1 MKKRLKNIPKN
12 KFGAT
17 DAVSGLNGADS
28 IVQIGMQAAQNS
40 KENGV
45 TAANTIGSTLG
56 GMASGASTGMAI
68 GGPWG
73 AAIGAVVGGVSGL
86 VPSLMGRKGSVDPVT
101 GEVTEGSGIKGRRG
115 PSKNEL
121 YERSRDIR
129 ENNAYR
135 DYNTTSAYD
144 WYQENGANGYT
155 MAANGGV
162 IPNAL
167 AYVDD
172 GELLR
177 TPNGE
182 IINIPE
188 QGKPTD
194 SNLVSVPEGT
204 QVLSDTLKV
213 PGTKET
219 FAEVGRK
226 LMKKQKY
233 GNDVYAQN
241 SRMLNEMH
249 NQKAYDELLTIQED
263 MKKKKGIKKSIG
275 KYDTGT
281 PRIRNVQSTA
291 DYNTDIYGTD
301 PYWDAW
307 SGINAWDGVNL
318 SNYQKVN
325 NLQKRYYSLGL
336 HQPGE
341 TLQYSDDVKDYQTQ
355 FNQMFNP
362 INQQIGNL
370 RESGKIVG
378 RGGTQDI
385 PTTWTDGYAGS
396 QTALRTLGRNASANQ
411 LTNINARL
419 FARGL
424 EAYNDPETG
433 MVLVKPIDR
442 SDVSTRD
449 LAELSV
455 AEPKTKSLADLAK
468 IDNPPITE
476 TNPIP
481 KADTNPRRS
490 RSLNVSGAIGDLSS
504 LISGLSSF
512 IANNQN
518 ARDLN
523 PERVYPRYARA
534 YFSPVEYNIQP
545 QLDAIN
551 RTNAIARYNET
562 QLAPR
567 TGANLAFGIQSAV
580 ARNRA
585 INEAY
590 NNQRAINNQTRARN
604 AQVATAT
611 SQFNAQAQHTADV
624 EYAQNRAQARNLRRQ
639 YRSAN
644 AAIIPSM
651 LRDIRQNRRDQAL
664 LEYMRPF
671 LEYGSTSE
679 AFANLKR
686 GMK

>member
-1 MKKRLKNIPKN
+1 MKRRLKNIPKN

-17 DAVSGLNGADS
+17 DAVSGLNGAGS

-56 GMASGASTGMAI
+56 GMASGASAGMAI

-115 PSKNEL
+115 PSKAEL
-121 YERSRDIR
+121 YERSQNIR

-135 DYNTTSAYD
+135 DYNTTAAYD

-281 PRIRNVQSTA
+281 KNVRSADDLSWTRDIMPTDWYRSTLSMITPENIQ
-291 DYNTDIYGTD
+291 DY
-301 PYWDAW
+301 
-307 SGINAWDGVNL
+307 
-318 SNYQKVN
+318 N
-325 NLQKRYYSLGL
+325 NLQN
-336 HQPGE
+336 
-341 TLQYSDDVKDYQTQ
+341 T
-355 FNQMFNP
+355 
-362 INQQIGNL
+362 
-370 RESGKIVG
+370 
-378 RGGTQDI
+378 
-385 PTTWTDGYAGS
+385 YA
-396 QTALRTLGRNASANQ
+396 TLGFTNTKPGNIITPSEAVGKYQGAFDNLTDLNA
-411 LTNINARL
+411 
-419 FARGL
+419 
-424 EAYNDPETG
+424 
-433 MVLVKPIDR
+433 
-442 SDVSTRD
+442 
-449 LAELSV
+449 
-455 AEPKTKSLADLAK
+455 
-468 IDNPPITE
+468 
-476 TNPIP
+476 
-481 KADTNPRRS
+481 
-490 RSLNVSGAIGDLSS
+490 AIGDLYRNNRLTAVGSTGDSPETWRDNLPGTATWLRHLGRNVTPEQLSQIQSS
-504 LISGLSSF
+504 LHPYIEAFINPENGMVNFRRNTRTIAPVNSNEVPYLDLSDLADTTQARTIPRATRNITNSEGKAGNNSGSFNIGDLSPLISGLSSF
-512 IANNQN
+512 VANTQN
-518 ARDLN
+518 AKDLN
-523 PERVYPRYARA
+523 PEPVYPRYARA

-624 EYAQNRAQARNLRRQ
+624 ENAQNRAQARNLRRQ

-651 LRDIRQNRRDQAL
+651 LRDIRQNKRDQAL

>member
-1 MKKRLKNIPKN
+1 MKKCLNKIPKN

-17 DAVSGLNGADS
+17 DATNLAIAVG
-28 IVQIGMQAAQNS
+28 QQGMQTAQNFQDV
-40 KENGV
+40 KQNGS
-45 TAANTIGSTLG
+45 TAGSTVMQGLQGALSGANTGMMLG
-56 GMASGASTGMAI
+56 GPM
-68 GGPWG
+68 G
-73 AAIGAVVGGVSGL
+73 AAIGAGAGL
-86 VPSLMGRKGSVDPVT
+86 LTGIIPGIVGRKGSVDPVT

-115 PSKNEL
+115 PDKNEL
-121 YERSRDIR
+121 YARSREIR
-129 ENNAYR
+129 RNNALR
-135 DYNTTSAYD
+135 EYNTTAAYD
-144 WYQENGANGYT
+144 WYQENGANGYSL
-155 MAANGGV
+155 AANGGV

-177 TPNGE
+177 TPDGN

-204 QVLSDTLKV
+204 QVLSDKLKV

-219 FAEVGRK
+219 FAEAGRK

-281 PRIRNVQSTA
+281 KNVRSADDLSWTRDIMPSDWYRSTLSMITPENIQ
-291 DYNTDIYGTD
+291 DY
-301 PYWDAW
+301 
-307 SGINAWDGVNL
+307 
-318 SNYQKVN
+318 N
-325 NLQKRYYSLGL
+325 NLQN
-336 HQPGE
+336 
-341 TLQYSDDVKDYQTQ
+341 T
-355 FNQMFNP
+355 
-362 INQQIGNL
+362 
-370 RESGKIVG
+370 
-378 RGGTQDI
+378 
-385 PTTWTDGYAGS
+385 YA
-396 QTALRTLGRNASANQ
+396 TLGFTNTKPGNIITPSEAVGKYQGAFDNLTDLNA
-411 LTNINARL
+411 
-419 FARGL
+419 
-424 EAYNDPETG
+424 
-433 MVLVKPIDR
+433 
-442 SDVSTRD
+442 
-449 LAELSV
+449 
-455 AEPKTKSLADLAK
+455 
-468 IDNPPITE
+468 
-476 TNPIP
+476 
-481 KADTNPRRS
+481 
-490 RSLNVSGAIGDLSS
+490 AIGDLYRNNRLTAVGSTGDSPETWRDGLPGTATWLRHLGRNVTPEQLSQIQSS
-504 LISGLSSF
+504 LHPYIEAFINPENGMVNFRRNTRTIAPVNSNEVSYLDLSSLADTSQARTIPRATRNITNSKGNAGNNSRSFNIGDLNPLISSLSSF
-512 IANNQN
+512 IANYQN
-518 ARDLN
+518 AKDLE
-523 PERVYPRYARA
+523 PEPVYPRYTRA

-590 NNQRAINNQTRARN
+590 SNQRAINNQTRARN
-604 AQVATAT
+604 AQVASNT
-611 SQFNAQAQHTADV
+611 SQFNAQVQHTADV
-624 EYAQNRAQARNLRRQ
+624 ENAQNRAQARNLRRQ

-644 AAIIPSM
+644 AAIIPAM
-651 LRDIRQNRRDQAL
+651 LRDMRQNRRDQAL

-686 GMK
+686 GMR

>member
-17 DAVSGLNGADS
+17 DAVGGLNGAGS

-56 GMASGASTGMAI
+56 GMASGASAGMAI

-86 VPSLMGRKGSVDPVT
+86 VPSLMGRKGSVDPIT

-115 PSKNEL
+115 PSKAEL
-121 YERSRDIR
+121 YERSRNIR

-135 DYNTTSAYD
+135 DYNTTAAYD
-144 WYQENGANGYT
+144 WYQENGANDYT
-155 MAANGGV
+155 LAANGGV

-233 GNDVYAQN
+233 GNDIYAQN
-241 SRMLNEMH
+241 SKMLNDRH

-301 PYWDAW
+301 PYWTAW
-307 SGINAWDGVNL
+307 SGINL
-318 SNYQKVN
+318 QNYQQAN
-325 NLQKRYYSLGL
+325 DLQRRYHRLGL
-336 HQPGE
+336 YNPADMIPYNAEVQ
-341 TLQYSDDVKDYQTQ
+341 DYQNQ
-355 FNQMFNP
+355 FNNMFNS
-362 INQQIGNL
+362 INQQIGHL
-370 RESGKIVG
+370 RTSGRIIG
-378 RGGTQDI
+378 RGGTKDV

-396 QTALRTLGRNASANQ
+396 QTALRTLGRNANANQ

-449 LAELSV
+449 LAELSTT
-455 AEPKTKSLADLAK
+455 EPKTRSLADLA
-468 IDNPPITE
+468 NTNNQSITE
-476 TNPIP
+476 TSPIP
-481 KADTNPRRS
+481 TTDTNSSKS
-490 RSLNVSGAIGDLSS
+490 RSFNVSGAISDLSP

-512 IANNQN
+512 IANHQN
-518 ARDLN
+518 AKDLN
-523 PERVYPRYARA
+523 PEPVYPRYARA

-651 LRDIRQNRRDQAL
+651 LRDIRQNKRDQAL

>member
-1 MKKRLKNIPKN
+1 MKKIKNIPKC
-12 KFGAT
+12 KFGANDVNNLAT
-17 DAVSGLNGADS
+17 GASQLLS
-28 IVQIGMQAAQNS
+28 IGTQAAQNS
-40 KENGV
+40 QQNGV
-45 TAANTIGSTLG
+45 TTSNSVLSGLQGTL
-56 GMASGASTGMAI
+56 SGAATGFSV
-68 GGPWG
+68 GGPLG
-73 AAIGAVVGGVSGL
+73 AAIGGGVGL
-86 VPSLMGRKGSVDPVT
+86 LTSVIPSIIGRKGSVDPIT
-101 GEVTEGSGIKGRRG
+101 GEVTKGSGIRGRKG
-115 PSKNEL
+115 PSEEEL
-121 YERSRDIR
+121 LNRSRSIR
-129 ENNAYR
+129 ETNDYR
-135 DYNTTSAYD
+135 NYNTTAAYD
-144 WYQENGANGYT
+144 YYQENGYNGYT

-204 QVLSDTLKV
+204 QVLSDKLKV
-213 PGTKET
+213 PGTKKT
-219 FAEVGRK
+219 FAEAGRK

-233 GNDVYAQN
+233 GNDMYAQN
-241 SRMLNEMH
+241 SKMLNDRH

-281 PRIRNVQSTA
+281 PRIRDVQSTA

-301 PYWDAW
+301 PYWKAW
-307 SGINAWDGVNL
+307 SGINL
-318 SNYQKVN
+318 QNYQQAN
-325 NLQKRYYSLGL
+325 DLQRRYHRLGL
-336 HQPGE
+336 YNPADMIPYNAEVQ
-341 TLQYSDDVKDYQTQ
+341 DYQNQ
-355 FNQMFNP
+355 FNNMFNP

-370 RESGKIVG
+370 RTSGEIVG
-378 RGGTQDI
+378 RGGTQDV

-396 QTALRTLGRNASANQ
+396 QTALRTLGRNANAKQ

-433 MVLVKPIDR
+433 MVLTRPIAR
-442 SDVSTRD
+442 EDVSTRD

-455 AEPKTKSLADLAK
+455 AEPQTRSLTNLSNT
-468 IDNPPITE
+468 DNPPITE
-476 TNPIP
+476 TSPIP
-481 KADTNPRRS
+481 KADTNPGRPRS
-490 RSLNVSGAIGDLSS
+490 FNVSGAIGDLSP

-523 PERVYPRYARA
+523 PEPVYPRYARA

-604 AQVATAT
+604 AQVASNT

-624 EYAQNRAQARNLRRQ
+624 EYAQNRAQARNLRRK

-651 LRDIRQNRRDQAL
+651 LKDIRQNRRDQAL
-664 LEYMRPF
+664 LEFMRPF
-671 LEYGSTSE
+671 LEYGSTDE
-679 AFANLKR
+679 AITNLKR
-686 GMK
+686 GMR

>member
-17 DAVSGLNGADS
+17 DATNLAIAAGQQSMS
-28 IVQIGMQAAQNS
+28 MAQNFQDV
-40 KENGV
+40 KQN
-45 TAANTIGSTLG
+45 GSTAGSTVLQG
-56 GMASGASTGMAI
+56 FQGALSGASTGMML
-68 GGPWG
+68 GGPIG
-73 AAIGAVVGGVSGL
+73 AAIGAGAGLLTGVIPGII
-86 VPSLMGRKGSVDPVT
+86 GRKGSVDPVT

-115 PSKNEL
+115 PSKTEL
-121 YERSRDIR
+121 YARSRDIR

-135 DYNTTSAYD
+135 QFNTTAAHDY
-144 WYQENGANGYT
+144 YQDHGYNGFT
-155 MAANGGV
+155 MVANGGI

-172 GELLR
+172 GEMLR
-177 TPNGE
+177 TPDGE
-182 IINIPE
+182 IINVPE

-204 QVLSDTLKV
+204 QVLSDKLKV

-219 FAEVGRK
+219 FAEAGRK

-241 SRMLNEMH
+241 SKMLNDRH

-275 KYDTGT
+275 KYDKGTTG
-281 PRIRNVQSTA
+281 IRDVQSTA

-301 PYWDAW
+301 PYWNAW
-307 SGINAWDGVNL
+307 SGINVWDGVNL

-378 RGGTQDI
+378 RGGTQDV

-396 QTALRTLGRNASANQ
+396 QTALRTLGRNANANQ

-433 MVLVKPIDR
+433 MVLTRPIAIE
-442 SDVSTRD
+442 DVSTRD

-455 AEPKTKSLADLAK
+455 AEPQTRSLTDLANT
-468 IDNPPITE
+468 DNPPITE
-476 TNPIP
+476 TSPIP

-490 RSLNVSGAIGDLSS
+490 RNFNLNGTIGNISP

-512 IANNQN
+512 IANRQN
-518 ARDLN
+518 ARDLE
-523 PERVYPRYARA
+523 PEPVYPRYARA
-534 YFSPVEYNIQP
+534 YFSPIEYNVIP
-545 QLDAIN
+545 QLNEIN
-551 RTNAIARYNET
+551 RTNAILRYNQT

-567 TGANLAFGIQSAV
+567 TGANLAYGIQAAI
-580 ARNRA
+580 ARNAA

-590 NNQRAINNQTRARN
+590 NNQRVNNNITRARN
-604 AQVATAT
+604 AQVASNT

-651 LRDIRQNRRDQAL
+651 LKDIRQNRRDQAL

-686 GMK
+686 GMR

>member
-1 MKKRLKNIPKN
+1 MKKCLNKIPKN

-17 DAVSGLNGADS
+17 DATDMLTGIGQLGIN
-28 IVQIGMQAAQNS
+28 GMQAVVNS
-40 KENGV
+40 QQNGV
-45 TAANTIGSTLG
+45 TVSNSIGSTLNS
-56 GMASGASTGMAI
+56 AVTGAELGSMFGPIGTG
-68 GGPWG
+68 
-73 AAIGAVVGGVSGL
+73 IGAVAGGLTGL
-86 VPSLMGRKGSVDPVT
+86 ASSLVGRKGSVDPVT

-115 PSKNEL
+115 PDKNEL
-121 YERSRDIR
+121 YARSREIR
-129 ENNAYR
+129 RNNALR
-135 DYNTTSAYD
+135 EYNTTAAYD

-155 MAANGGV
+155 LAANGGV

-177 TPNGE
+177 TPDGN

-204 QVLSDTLKV
+204 QVLSDKLKV

-219 FAEVGRK
+219 FAEAGRK

-241 SRMLNEMH
+241 SRILNDRH

-281 PRIRNVQSTA
+281 KNVRSADDLSWIRDIMPTDWYRSTLSMITPENIQ
-291 DYNTDIYGTD
+291 DY
-301 PYWDAW
+301 
-307 SGINAWDGVNL
+307 
-318 SNYQKVN
+318 N
-325 NLQKRYYSLGL
+325 NLQN
-336 HQPGE
+336 
-341 TLQYSDDVKDYQTQ
+341 T
-355 FNQMFNP
+355 
-362 INQQIGNL
+362 
-370 RESGKIVG
+370 
-378 RGGTQDI
+378 
-385 PTTWTDGYAGS
+385 YA
-396 QTALRTLGRNASANQ
+396 TLGFTNTKPGNIITPSEAVGKYQGAFDNLTDLNA
-411 LTNINARL
+411 
-419 FARGL
+419 
-424 EAYNDPETG
+424 
-433 MVLVKPIDR
+433 
-442 SDVSTRD
+442 
-449 LAELSV
+449 
-455 AEPKTKSLADLAK
+455 
-468 IDNPPITE
+468 
-476 TNPIP
+476 
-481 KADTNPRRS
+481 
-490 RSLNVSGAIGDLSS
+490 AIGDLYRNNRLTAVGSTGDSPETWRDGLPGTATWLRHLGRNVTPEQLSQIQSS
-504 LISGLSSF
+504 LHPYIEAFINPENGMVNFRRNTRTIAPVNANEVPYLDLSNLADTTQARTIPRATRNITNSEGKAGNNSGSFNISDLSPLISGLSSF
-512 IANNQN
+512 VANNQN
-518 ARDLN
+518 ARDLE
-523 PERVYPRYARA
+523 PEPVYPRYARA

-651 LRDIRQNRRDQAL
+651 LRDIRQNKRDQAL

>member
-1 MKKRLKNIPKN
+1 MKKCLNKIPKN

-17 DAVSGLNGADS
+17 DATDMLTGIGQLGIN
-28 IVQIGMQAAQNS
+28 GMQAVVNS
-40 KENGV
+40 QQNGV
-45 TAANTIGSTLG
+45 TVSNSIGSTLNS
-56 GMASGASTGMAI
+56 AVTGAELGSMFGPIGTG
-68 GGPWG
+68 
-73 AAIGAVVGGVSGL
+73 IGAVAGGLTGL
-86 VPSLMGRKGSVDPVT
+86 ASSLVGRKGSVDPVT

-115 PSKNEL
+115 PDKNEL
-121 YERSRDIR
+121 YARSREIR
-129 ENNAYR
+129 RNNALR
-135 DYNTTSAYD
+135 EYNTTAAYD

-155 MAANGGV
+155 LAANGGV

-177 TPNGE
+177 TPDGN

-204 QVLSDTLKV
+204 QVLSDKLKV

-219 FAEVGRK
+219 FAEVGK
-226 LMKKQKY
+226 KIMKKQKY
-233 GNDVYAQN
+233 GNDIYAQN
-241 SRMLNEMH
+241 SKILNDRH

-281 PRIRNVQSTA
+281 KNVRSADDLSWTRDIMPTDWYRSTLSMITPENIQ
-291 DYNTDIYGTD
+291 DY
-301 PYWDAW
+301 
-307 SGINAWDGVNL
+307 
-318 SNYQKVN
+318 N
-325 NLQKRYYSLGL
+325 NLQN
-336 HQPGE
+336 
-341 TLQYSDDVKDYQTQ
+341 T
-355 FNQMFNP
+355 
-362 INQQIGNL
+362 
-370 RESGKIVG
+370 
-378 RGGTQDI
+378 
-385 PTTWTDGYAGS
+385 YA
-396 QTALRTLGRNASANQ
+396 TLGFTNTKPGNIITPNEAVGKYQGAFDNLTDLNA
-411 LTNINARL
+411 
-419 FARGL
+419 
-424 EAYNDPETG
+424 
-433 MVLVKPIDR
+433 
-442 SDVSTRD
+442 
-449 LAELSV
+449 
-455 AEPKTKSLADLAK
+455 
-468 IDNPPITE
+468 
-476 TNPIP
+476 
-481 KADTNPRRS
+481 
-490 RSLNVSGAIGDLSS
+490 AIGDLYRNNRLTAVGSTGDSPETWRDGLPGTATWLRHLGRNVTPEQLSQIQSS
-504 LISGLSSF
+504 LHPYIEAFINPENGMVNFRRNTRTIAPVNANEVPYLDLSDLADTTQAKTIPRATRNITNSKGKAGNNSRGFNLRSTIGDLSPLISGLSSF

-518 ARDLN
+518 AKNLN
-523 PERVYPRYARA
+523 PEPVYPRYARA

-651 LRDIRQNRRDQAL
+651 LRDIRQNKRDQAL

>member
-17 DAVSGLNGADS
+17 DAVGGLNGAGS

-56 GMASGASTGMAI
+56 GMASGASAGMAI

-86 VPSLMGRKGSVDPVT
+86 VPSLMGRKGSVDPIT

-115 PSKNEL
+115 PSKDEL
-121 YERSRDIR
+121 YERSQNIR

-135 DYNTTSAYD
+135 DYNTTAAYD
-144 WYQENGANGYT
+144 WYQENGANDYT
-155 MAANGGV
+155 LAANGGV

-301 PYWDAW
+301 PYWTAW
-307 SGINAWDGVNL
+307 SGINL
-318 SNYQKVN
+318 QNYQQVN
-325 NLQKRYYSLGL
+325 DLQRRYHRLGL
-336 HQPGE
+336 YNPADMIPYNAEVQ
-341 TLQYSDDVKDYQTQ
+341 DYQNQ
-355 FNQMFNP
+355 FNNMFNS
-362 INQQIGNL
+362 INQQIGHL
-370 RESGKIVG
+370 RTLGRIIG

-396 QTALRTLGRNASANQ
+396 QTALRTLGRNANANQ

-449 LAELSV
+449 LAELSTT
-455 AEPKTKSLADLAK
+455 EPKTTNLADLAST
-468 IDNPPITE
+468 NNQSITE
-476 TNPIP
+476 TSPIP
-481 KADTNPRRS
+481 TTDTNSSKS
-490 RSLNVSGAIGDLSS
+490 RSFNVSGAISDLSP

-512 IANNQN
+512 IANHQN
-518 ARDLN
+518 AKDLN
-523 PERVYPRYARA
+523 PESVYPRYARA

-624 EYAQNRAQARNLRRQ
+624 ENAQNRAQARNLRRQ

-651 LRDIRQNRRDQAL
+651 LRDIRQNKRDQAL

>member
-17 DAVSGLNGADS
+17 DAVGGLNGAGS

-56 GMASGASTGMAI
+56 GMASGASAGMAI

-115 PSKNEL
+115 PSKAEL
-121 YERSRDIR
+121 YERSQNIR

-135 DYNTTSAYD
+135 DYNTTAAYD
-144 WYQENGANGYT
+144 WYQENGANDYT

-241 SRMLNEMH
+241 SRMLNEVH

-301 PYWDAW
+301 PYWTAW
-307 SGINAWDGVNL
+307 SGINL
-318 SNYQKVN
+318 QNYQQAN
-325 NLQKRYYSLGL
+325 DLQRRYHRLGL
-336 HQPGE
+336 YNPADMIPYNAEVQ
-341 TLQYSDDVKDYQTQ
+341 DYQNQ
-355 FNQMFNP
+355 FNNMFNS
-362 INQQIGNL
+362 INQQIGHL
-370 RESGKIVG
+370 RTLGRIIG
-378 RGGTQDI
+378 RGGTQDT

-449 LAELSV
+449 LAELSTT
-455 AEPKTKSLADLAK
+455 EPKTRSLADLAST
-468 IDNPPITE
+468 NNQSITE
-476 TNPIP
+476 TSPIP
-481 KADTNPRRS
+481 TTDTNSSKS
-490 RSLNVSGAIGDLSS
+490 RSFNVSGAISDLSP

-512 IANNQN
+512 IANHQN
-518 ARDLN
+518 AKDLN
-523 PERVYPRYARA
+523 PEPVYPRYARA

-651 LRDIRQNRRDQAL
+651 LRDIRQNKRDQAL

-671 LEYGSTSE
+671 LEYGQSDE
-679 AFANLKR
+679 AIANLFK

>member
-17 DAVSGLNGADS
+17 DAVSGLNGAGS

-45 TAANTIGSTLG
+45 TATNTIGSTLG

-86 VPSLMGRKGSVDPVT
+86 VPSLMGRKGSVDPIT

-115 PSKNEL
+115 PSKEEL
-121 YERSRDIR
+121 YERSRNIR

-135 DYNTTSAYD
+135 DYNTTAAYD
-144 WYQENGANGYT
+144 WYQNNGANGYT

-219 FAEVGRK
+219 FAEAGRK

-241 SRMLNEMH
+241 SKMLNERH

-281 PRIRNVQSTA
+281 SRIRNVQSTA

-301 PYWDAW
+301 PYWAAW
-307 SGINAWDGVNL
+307 SGINL
-318 SNYQKVN
+318 QNYQQAN
-325 NLQKRYYSLGL
+325 DLQRRYHRLGL
-336 HQPGE
+336 YNPADMIPYNAEVQ
-341 TLQYSDDVKDYQTQ
+341 DYQNQ
-355 FNQMFNP
+355 FNNMFNS

-370 RESGKIVG
+370 RTSGRIIG

-433 MVLVKPIDR
+433 MVLVKPINR

-449 LAELSV
+449 LAELS
-455 AEPKTKSLADLAK
+455 ATEPKTRSLADLASTN
-468 IDNPPITE
+468 NPSITE
-476 TNPIP
+476 TSPIP
-481 KADTNPRRS
+481 TTDTNSSRS
-490 RSLNVSGAIGDLSS
+490 RSFNVSGAIGDLSP

-512 IANNQN
+512 IANHQN
-518 ARDLN
+518 SRNLN
-523 PERVYPRYARA
+523 PEPVYPRYARA

-604 AQVATAT
+604 AQVATST

-644 AAIIPSM
+644 AAIIPQM

-686 GMK
+686 GMR

>member
-17 DAVSGLNGADS
+17 DAVGGLNGAGS

-56 GMASGASTGMAI
+56 GMASGASAGMAI

-86 VPSLMGRKGSVDPVT
+86 VPSLMGRKGSVDPIT

-115 PSKNEL
+115 PSKAEL
-121 YERSRDIR
+121 YERSQNIR

-135 DYNTTSAYD
+135 DYNTTAAYD
-144 WYQENGANGYT
+144 WYQENGANDYT
-155 MAANGGV
+155 LAANGGV

-301 PYWDAW
+301 PYWTAW
-307 SGINAWDGVNL
+307 SGINL
-318 SNYQKVN
+318 QNYQQAN
-325 NLQKRYYSLGL
+325 DLQRRYHRLGL
-336 HQPGE
+336 YNPADMIPYNAEVQ
-341 TLQYSDDVKDYQTQ
+341 DYQNQ
-355 FNQMFNP
+355 FNNMFNS
-362 INQQIGNL
+362 INQQIGHL
-370 RESGKIVG
+370 RTLGRIIG
-378 RGGTQDI
+378 RGGTQDT

-396 QTALRTLGRNASANQ
+396 QTALRTLGRNVNANQ

-449 LAELSV
+449 LAELSTT
-455 AEPKTKSLADLAK
+455 EPKTRSLADLAST
-468 IDNPPITE
+468 NNQSITE
-476 TNPIP
+476 TSPIP
-481 KADTNPRRS
+481 TTDTNSSKS
-490 RSLNVSGAIGDLSS
+490 RSFNVSGAISDLSP

-512 IANNQN
+512 IANHQN
-518 ARDLN
+518 AKDLN
-523 PERVYPRYARA
+523 PEPVYPRYARA

-686 GMK
+686 GMR

>member
-17 DAVSGLNGADS
+17 DAVGGLNGASS

-45 TAANTIGSTLG
+45 TAANTVGSTLG

-86 VPSLMGRKGSVDPVT
+86 VPSLIGRKGSVDPIT
-101 GEVTEGSGIKGRRG
+101 GEVTKGSGIRGRRG
-115 PSKNEL
+115 PSEEEL
-121 YERSRDIR
+121 LNRSRSIR
-129 ENNAYR
+129 ETNDYR
-135 DYNTTSAYD
+135 NYNTTAAYD
-144 WYQENGANGYT
+144 YYQDNGYNGYT
-155 MAANGGV
+155 MVANGGV

-204 QVLSDTLKV
+204 QVLSDKLKV

-219 FAEVGRK
+219 FAEVGK
-226 LMKKQKY
+226 KIMKKQKY
-233 GNDVYAQN
+233 GNDIYAQN
-241 SRMLNEMH
+241 SKMLNERN

-281 PRIRNVQSTA
+281 TNVKSANDLSWDKDILPSQWYSST
-291 DYNTDIYGTD
+291 
-301 PYWDAW
+301 
-307 SGINAWDGVNL
+307 L
-318 SNYQKVN
+318 SIITPQNMEEYN
-325 NLQKRYYSLGL
+325 NLQNTY
-336 HQPGE
+336 P
-341 TLQYSDDVKDYQTQ
+341 
-355 FNQMFNP
+355 
-362 INQQIGNL
+362 
-370 RESGKIVG
+370 
-378 RGGTQDI
+378 
-385 PTTWTDGYAGS
+385 
-396 QTALRTLGRNASANQ
+396 TLGFEDTKPGNTIVPNENVGIYQGRFDN
-411 LTNINARL
+411 LTDINA
-419 FARGL
+419 
-424 EAYNDPETG
+424 
-433 MVLVKPIDR
+433 
-442 SDVSTRD
+442 
-449 LAELSV
+449 
-455 AEPKTKSLADLAK
+455 
-468 IDNPPITE
+468 
-476 TNPIP
+476 
-481 KADTNPRRS
+481 
-490 RSLNVSGAIGDLSS
+490 AIGDLYQSGRLTAVGRTGDS
-504 LISGLSSF
+504 PETWRDNLPGTATWLRHLGRKVTPEQLQQIQSGLHPYVEAYINPENGMVNFRRNRRTIAPTENNIDLSDLADTGNITKIPTRTRTIPTKNNNNSNNTNTNLSVALGNIDPIISGLSSLW
-512 IANNQN
+512 ANTQN
-518 ARDLN
+518 ARDLE
-523 PERVYPRYARA
+523 PEQVPPRYTRA
-534 YFSPVEYNIQP
+534 YFSPVEYNINP
-545 QLDAIN
+545 LLEEIN
-551 RTNAIARYNET
+551 RTNAITRYNQT

-567 TGANLAFGIQSAV
+567 TGANLAYGIQSAV
-580 ARNRA
+580 ARNKA

-604 AQVATAT
+604 AQMAAGV
-611 SQFNAQAQHTADV
+611 SQYNAQAQHTADV
-624 EYAQNRAQARNLRRQ
+624 ENAQNRAQARNLRRQ

-651 LRDIRQNRRDQAL
+651 LKDIRQSRRDQAL

-671 LEYGSTSE
+671 LEYGSTSS
-679 AFANLKR
+679 AVNRLY
-686 GMK
+686 GGL

>member
-17 DAVSGLNGADS
+17 DAVGGLNGAGS

-56 GMASGASTGMAI
+56 GMASGASAGMAI

-86 VPSLMGRKGSVDPVT
+86 VPSLMGRKGSVDPIT

-115 PSKNEL
+115 PSKDEL
-121 YERSRDIR
+121 YERSQNIR

-135 DYNTTSAYD
+135 DYNTTAAYD

-155 MAANGGV
+155 KAANGGV

-188 QGKPTD
+188 QDKPTD

-301 PYWDAW
+301 PYWTAW
-307 SGINAWDGVNL
+307 SGINL
-318 SNYQKVN
+318 QNYQQAN
-325 NLQKRYYSLGL
+325 DLQRRYHRLGL
-336 HQPGE
+336 YNPADMIPYNAEVQ
-341 TLQYSDDVKDYQTQ
+341 DYQNQ
-355 FNQMFNP
+355 FNNMFNS
-362 INQQIGNL
+362 INQQIGHL
-370 RESGKIVG
+370 RTLGRIIG

-449 LAELSV
+449 LAELSTT
-455 AEPKTKSLADLAK
+455 EPKTRSLADLAST
-468 IDNPPITE
+468 NNQSITE
-476 TNPIP
+476 TSPIP
-481 KADTNPRRS
+481 TTDTNSSKS
-490 RSLNVSGAIGDLSS
+490 RSFNVSGAISDLSP

-512 IANNQN
+512 IANHQN
-518 ARDLN
+518 AKDLN
-523 PERVYPRYARA
+523 PEPVYPRYARA

-651 LRDIRQNRRDQAL
+651 LRDIRQNKRDQAL

>member
-17 DAVSGLNGADS
+17 DAVGGLNGAGS
-28 IVQIGMQAAQNS
+28 IIQIGMQAAQNS

-56 GMASGASTGMAI
+56 GMASGASAGMAI

-115 PSKNEL
+115 PSKDEL

-135 DYNTTSAYD
+135 DYNTTAAYD

-155 MAANGGV
+155 LAANGGV

-275 KYDTGT
+275 KYDNGT

-301 PYWDAW
+301 PYWTAW
-307 SGINAWDGVNL
+307 SGINL
-318 SNYQKVN
+318 QNYQQAN
-325 NLQKRYYSLGL
+325 DLQRRYHRLGL
-336 HQPGE
+336 YNPADMIPYNAEVQ
-341 TLQYSDDVKDYQTQ
+341 DYQNQ
-355 FNQMFNP
+355 FNNMFNS
-362 INQQIGNL
+362 INQQIGHL
-370 RESGKIVG
+370 RTLGRIIG
-378 RGGTQDI
+378 RGGTQDT

-449 LAELSV
+449 LAELST
-455 AEPKTKSLADLAK
+455 AEPKTRSLADLAST
-468 IDNPPITE
+468 NNQSITE
-476 TNPIP
+476 TSPIP
-481 KADTNPRRS
+481 TTDTNSSKS
-490 RSLNVSGAIGDLSS
+490 RSFNVSGAISDLSP

-512 IANNQN
+512 IANHQN
-518 ARDLN
+518 AKDLN
-523 PERVYPRYARA
+523 PEPVYPRYARA

-651 LRDIRQNRRDQAL
+651 LRDIRQNKRDQAL

-671 LEYGSTSE
+671 LEYGQSDE
-679 AFANLKR
+679 AIANLFK

>member
-1 MKKRLKNIPKN
+1 
-12 KFGAT
+12 
-17 DAVSGLNGADS
+17 
-28 IVQIGMQAAQNS
+28 
-40 KENGV
+40 
-45 TAANTIGSTLG
+45 
-56 GMASGASTGMAI
+56 
-68 GGPWG
+68 
-73 AAIGAVVGGVSGL
+73 
-86 VPSLMGRKGSVDPVT
+86 
-101 GEVTEGSGIKGRRG
+101 
-115 PSKNEL
+115 
-121 YERSRDIR
+121 
-129 ENNAYR
+129 
-135 DYNTTSAYD
+135 
-144 WYQENGANGYT
+144 
-155 MAANGGV
+155 
-162 IPNAL
+162 
-167 AYVDD
+167 
-172 GELLR
+172 
-177 TPNGE
+177 
-182 IINIPE
+182 
-188 QGKPTD
+188 
-194 SNLVSVPEGT
+194 
-204 QVLSDTLKV
+204 
-213 PGTKET
+213 
-219 FAEVGRK
+219 
-226 LMKKQKY
+226 MKKQKY

-301 PYWDAW
+301 PYWTAW
-307 SGINAWDGVNL
+307 SGINL
-318 SNYQKVN
+318 QNYQQAN
-325 NLQKRYYSLGL
+325 DLQRRYHRLGL
-336 HQPGE
+336 YNPADMIPYNAEVQ
-341 TLQYSDDVKDYQTQ
+341 DYQNQ
-355 FNQMFNP
+355 FNNMFNS
-362 INQQIGNL
+362 INQQIGHL
-370 RESGKIVG
+370 RTLGRIVG
-378 RGGTQDI
+378 RGGTKDVPI
-385 PTTWTDGYAGS
+385 TWTDGYAGS
-396 QTALRTLGRNASANQ
+396 QTALRTLGRNANANQ

-455 AEPKTKSLADLAK
+455 AEPKTKSLADLAST
-468 IDNPPITE
+468 NNQSITE
-476 TNPIP
+476 TSPIP
-481 KADTNPRRS
+481 TTDTNSSKS
-490 RSLNVSGAIGDLSS
+490 RSLNVSGAIGDLSP

-523 PERVYPRYARA
+523 PEPVYPRYARA

-562 QLAPR
+562 QLSPR

-590 NNQRAINNQTRARN
+590 NNQRSINNQTRARN

-624 EYAQNRAQARNLRRQ
+624 EYTQNRAQARNLRRQ

-651 LRDIRQNRRDQAL
+651 LRDIRQNKRDQAL

-679 AFANLKR
+679 AINRLY
-686 GMK
+686 GGL

>member
-17 DAVSGLNGADS
+17 DAVGGLNGAGS

-56 GMASGASTGMAI
+56 GMASGASAGMAI

-121 YERSRDIR
+121 YERSQNIR

-135 DYNTTSAYD
+135 DYNTTAAYD

-281 PRIRNVQSTA
+281 KNVKSADDLSWTRDIMPTDWYRSTLSMITPENMQ
-291 DYNTDIYGTD
+291 DY
-301 PYWDAW
+301 
-307 SGINAWDGVNL
+307 
-318 SNYQKVN
+318 N
-325 NLQKRYYSLGL
+325 NLQN
-336 HQPGE
+336 
-341 TLQYSDDVKDYQTQ
+341 T
-355 FNQMFNP
+355 
-362 INQQIGNL
+362 
-370 RESGKIVG
+370 
-378 RGGTQDI
+378 
-385 PTTWTDGYAGS
+385 YA
-396 QTALRTLGRNASANQ
+396 TLGFTNTKPGDVITPSEAVGNYQGAFDNLTDLNA
-411 LTNINARL
+411 
-419 FARGL
+419 
-424 EAYNDPETG
+424 
-433 MVLVKPIDR
+433 
-442 SDVSTRD
+442 
-449 LAELSV
+449 
-455 AEPKTKSLADLAK
+455 
-468 IDNPPITE
+468 
-476 TNPIP
+476 
-481 KADTNPRRS
+481 
-490 RSLNVSGAIGDLSS
+490 AIGDLYKNKRLTAIGNTGDSPEVWRDNLPGTATWLRHLGRNVTPEQLAQIQS
-504 LISGLSSF
+504 GLNPYVEAFINPENGMVNFRRNTRTIAPVNSNEVPYLDLSNLADTTQARTIPRATRNITNSKGNAGNNSRSFNIGDLSPLISGLSSF
-512 IANNQN
+512 IANHQN
-518 ARDLN
+518 AKDLN
-523 PERVYPRYARA
+523 PEPVYPRYARA

-644 AAIIPSM
+644 AAIIPAM
-651 LRDIRQNRRDQAL
+651 LRDMRQNRRDQAL

-686 GMK
+686 GMR

>member
-1 MKKRLKNIPKN
+1 MKKCLNKIPKN

-17 DAVSGLNGADS
+17 DATNLAIAVG
-28 IVQIGMQAAQNS
+28 QQGMQTAQNFQDV
-40 KENGV
+40 KQN
-45 TAANTIGSTLG
+45 GSTAGSTVMQGLQG
-56 GMASGASTGMAI
+56 ALSGASTGMMV
-68 GGPWG
+68 GGPMG
-73 AAIGAVVGGVSGL
+73 AAIGAGAGL
-86 VPSLMGRKGSVDPVT
+86 LTGIIPGIVGRKGSVDPVT

-115 PSKNEL
+115 PDKNEL
-121 YERSRDIR
+121 YARSREIR
-129 ENNAYR
+129 RNNALR
-135 DYNTTSAYD
+135 EYNTTAAYD
-144 WYQENGANGYT
+144 WYQKNGANGYT
-155 MAANGGV
+155 LAANGGV

-177 TPNGE
+177 TPDGN

-204 QVLSDTLKV
+204 QVLSDKLKV

-219 FAEVGRK
+219 FAEAGRK

-263 MKKKKGIKKSIG
+263 MKKQKGIKKSIG

-281 PRIRNVQSTA
+281 KNVRSADDLSWTRDIMPSDWYRSTLSMITPENIQ
-291 DYNTDIYGTD
+291 DY
-301 PYWDAW
+301 
-307 SGINAWDGVNL
+307 
-318 SNYQKVN
+318 N
-325 NLQKRYYSLGL
+325 NLQN
-336 HQPGE
+336 
-341 TLQYSDDVKDYQTQ
+341 T
-355 FNQMFNP
+355 
-362 INQQIGNL
+362 
-370 RESGKIVG
+370 
-378 RGGTQDI
+378 
-385 PTTWTDGYAGS
+385 YA
-396 QTALRTLGRNASANQ
+396 TLGFTNTKPGNIITPSEAVGKYQGAFDNLTDLNA
-411 LTNINARL
+411 
-419 FARGL
+419 
-424 EAYNDPETG
+424 
-433 MVLVKPIDR
+433 
-442 SDVSTRD
+442 
-449 LAELSV
+449 
-455 AEPKTKSLADLAK
+455 
-468 IDNPPITE
+468 
-476 TNPIP
+476 
-481 KADTNPRRS
+481 
-490 RSLNVSGAIGDLSS
+490 AIGDLYRNNRLTAVGSTGDSPETWRDGLPGTATWLRHLGRNVTPEQLSQIQSS
-504 LISGLSSF
+504 LHPYIEAFINPENGMVNFRRNTRTIAPVNSNEVSYLDLSSLADTSQARTIPRATRNITNSKGNAGNNSRSFNIGDLNPLISSLSSF
-512 IANNQN
+512 IANYQN
-518 ARDLN
+518 AKDLE
-523 PERVYPRYARA
+523 PEPVYPRYTRA

-590 NNQRAINNQTRARN
+590 SNQRAINNQTRARN
-604 AQVATAT
+604 AQVASNT
-611 SQFNAQAQHTADV
+611 SQFNAQVQHTADV
-624 EYAQNRAQARNLRRQ
+624 ENAQNRAQARNLRRQ

-644 AAIIPSM
+644 AAIIPAM
-651 LRDIRQNRRDQAL
+651 LRDMRQNRRDQAL

-671 LEYGSTSE
+671 LEYGSTSK

-686 GMK
+686 GMR

>member
-1 MKKRLKNIPKN
+1 MKKCLNKIPKN

-17 DAVSGLNGADS
+17 DATDMLTGIGQLGIN
-28 IVQIGMQAAQNS
+28 GMQAVVNS
-40 KENGV
+40 QQNGV
-45 TAANTIGSTLG
+45 TVSNSIGSTLNS
-56 GMASGASTGMAI
+56 AVTGAELGSMFGPIGTG
-68 GGPWG
+68 
-73 AAIGAVVGGVSGL
+73 IGAVAGGLTGL
-86 VPSLMGRKGSVDPVT
+86 ASSLVGRKGSVDPVT

-115 PSKNEL
+115 PDKNEL
-121 YERSRDIR
+121 YARSREIR
-129 ENNAYR
+129 RNNALR
-135 DYNTTSAYD
+135 EYNTTAAYD

-155 MAANGGV
+155 LAANGGV

-177 TPNGE
+177 TPDGN

-204 QVLSDTLKV
+204 QVLSDKLKV

-219 FAEVGRK
+219 FAEAGRK

-241 SRMLNEMH
+241 SRILNDRH

-281 PRIRNVQSTA
+281 KNVRSA
-291 DYNTDIYGTD
+291 D
-301 PYWDAW
+301 
-307 SGINAWDGVNL
+307 
-318 SNYQKVN
+318 
-325 NLQKRYYSLGL
+325 
-336 HQPGE
+336 
-341 TLQYSDDVKDYQTQ
+341 
-355 FNQMFNP
+355 
-362 INQQIGNL
+362 
-370 RESGKIVG
+370 
-378 RGGTQDI
+378 
-385 PTTWTDGYAGS
+385 
-396 QTALRTLGRNASANQ
+396 
-411 LTNINARL
+411 
-419 FARGL
+419 
-424 EAYNDPETG
+424 
-433 MVLVKPIDR
+433 
-442 SDVSTRD
+442 
-449 LAELSV
+449 
-455 AEPKTKSLADLAK
+455 
-468 IDNPPITE
+468 
-476 TNPIP
+476 
-481 KADTNPRRS
+481 
-490 RSLNVSGAIGDLSS
+490 DLSP

-512 IANNQN
+512 VANNQN
-518 ARDLN
+518 ARDLE
-523 PERVYPRYARA
+523 PEPVYPRYARA

>member
-17 DAVSGLNGADS
+17 DAVSGLNGAGS

-56 GMASGASTGMAI
+56 GMASGASAGMAI
-68 GGPWG
+68 GGAWG

-121 YERSRDIR
+121 YERSQNIR

-135 DYNTTSAYD
+135 DYNTTAAYD
-144 WYQENGANGYT
+144 WYQENGANDYT
-155 MAANGGV
+155 LAANGGV

-213 PGTKET
+213 PGTKQT

-291 DYNTDIYGTD
+291 NYNTDIYGTD
-301 PYWDAW
+301 PYWSAW
-307 SGINAWDGVNL
+307 SGINL
-318 SNYQKVN
+318 QNYQQAN
-325 NLQKRYYSLGL
+325 DLQRRYHRLGL
-336 HQPGE
+336 YNPADMIPYNAEVQ
-341 TLQYSDDVKDYQTQ
+341 DYQNQ
-355 FNQMFNP
+355 FNNMFNS
-362 INQQIGNL
+362 INQQIGHL
-370 RESGKIVG
+370 RTLGRIIG

-396 QTALRTLGRNASANQ
+396 QTALRTLGRNANANQ

-449 LAELSV
+449 LAELSTT
-455 AEPKTKSLADLAK
+455 EPKTRSLADLASTN
-468 IDNPPITE
+468 NPPITE
-476 TNPIP
+476 TSPIP
-481 KADTNPRRS
+481 TTDTNSSKS
-490 RSLNVSGAIGDLSS
+490 RSFNVSGAISDLSP

-512 IANNQN
+512 IANHQN
-518 ARDLN
+518 AKDLN
-523 PERVYPRYARA
+523 PEPVYPRYARA

-651 LRDIRQNRRDQAL
+651 LRDIRQSKRDQAL

>member
-17 DAVSGLNGADS
+17 DAVSGLNGAGS

-86 VPSLMGRKGSVDPVT
+86 VPSLMGRKGSVDPIT

-115 PSKNEL
+115 PSKEEL
-121 YERSRDIR
+121 YERSRNIR

-135 DYNTTSAYD
+135 DYNTTAAYD
-144 WYQENGANGYT
+144 WYQNNGANGYT

-219 FAEVGRK
+219 FAEAGRK

-241 SRMLNEMH
+241 SKMLNERH

-281 PRIRNVQSTA
+281 RNIKSANDLSWANDIMPSDWYRSTLSMITPENMQ
-291 DYNTDIYGTD
+291 DY
-301 PYWDAW
+301 
-307 SGINAWDGVNL
+307 
-318 SNYQKVN
+318 N
-325 NLQKRYYSLGL
+325 NLQNNYARLGF
-336 HQPGE
+336 
-341 TLQYSDDVKDYQTQ
+341 TDVKPGDTITPSEAVGNYQGAFDNLTDL
-355 FNQMFNP
+355 NAAIRDLYKNKRLTAV
-362 INQQIGNL
+362 GNTGDSPEIWRDNLPGTATWL
-370 RESGKIVG
+370 RH
-378 RGGTQDI
+378 
-385 PTTWTDGYAGS
+385 
-396 QTALRTLGRNASANQ
+396 LGRNVTPEQLAQIQSGLNPYVEAFINPENGMVNFRRNTRTIAPVNANEVPYLDLSDLANTTQ
-411 LTNINARL
+411 ARTIPRATTNITDSKGDIGR
-419 FARGL
+419 
-424 EAYNDPETG
+424 
-433 MVLVKPIDR
+433 
-442 SDVSTRD
+442 
-449 LAELSV
+449 
-455 AEPKTKSLADLAK
+455 
-468 IDNPPITE
+468 NPS
-476 TNPIP
+476 
-481 KADTNPRRS
+481 RS
-490 RSLNVSGAIGDLSS
+490 RSFNVSGAIGDLSP

-512 IANNQN
+512 IANHQN
-518 ARDLN
+518 SRNLN
-523 PERVYPRYARA
+523 PEPVYPRYARA

-604 AQVATAT
+604 AQVATST
-611 SQFNAQAQHTADV
+611 SQFNAQAQHAADV

-644 AAIIPSM
+644 AAIIPQM

-686 GMK
+686 GMR

>member
-17 DAVSGLNGADS
+17 DAVGGLNGAGS

-56 GMASGASTGMAI
+56 GMASGASAGMAI

-115 PSKNEL
+115 PSKAEL
-121 YERSRDIR
+121 YERSQNIR

-135 DYNTTSAYD
+135 DYNTTAAYD

-155 MAANGGV
+155 LAANGGV

-177 TPNGE
+177 TPDGN

-241 SRMLNEMH
+241 SKMLNERH

-281 PRIRNVQSTA
+281 KNVRSADDLSWTRDIMPTDWYRSTLSMITPENIQ
-291 DYNTDIYGTD
+291 DY
-301 PYWDAW
+301 
-307 SGINAWDGVNL
+307 
-318 SNYQKVN
+318 N
-325 NLQKRYYSLGL
+325 NLQN
-336 HQPGE
+336 
-341 TLQYSDDVKDYQTQ
+341 T
-355 FNQMFNP
+355 
-362 INQQIGNL
+362 
-370 RESGKIVG
+370 
-378 RGGTQDI
+378 
-385 PTTWTDGYAGS
+385 YA
-396 QTALRTLGRNASANQ
+396 TLGFTNTKPGNIITPNEAVGKYQGAFDNLTDLNA
-411 LTNINARL
+411 
-419 FARGL
+419 
-424 EAYNDPETG
+424 
-433 MVLVKPIDR
+433 
-442 SDVSTRD
+442 
-449 LAELSV
+449 
-455 AEPKTKSLADLAK
+455 
-468 IDNPPITE
+468 
-476 TNPIP
+476 
-481 KADTNPRRS
+481 
-490 RSLNVSGAIGDLSS
+490 AIGDLYRNNRLTAVGSTGDSPETWRDGLPGTATWLRHLGRNVTPEQLSQIQSS
-504 LISGLSSF
+504 LHPYIEAFINPENGMVNFRRNTRTIAPVNANAVPYLDLSNLADTTQARTIPRATRNITNSKGNAGNNSRSFNIGDLSPLISGLSSF
-512 IANNQN
+512 IANHQN
-518 ARDLN
+518 AKDLN
-523 PERVYPRYARA
+523 PEPVYPRYARA

-651 LRDIRQNRRDQAL
+651 LRDIRQNKRDQAL

>member
-17 DAVSGLNGADS
+17 DAVGGLNGAGS

-56 GMASGASTGMAI
+56 GMASGASAGMAI

-115 PSKNEL
+115 PSKAEL
-121 YERSRDIR
+121 YERSQNIR

-135 DYNTTSAYD
+135 DYNTTAAYD

-155 MAANGGV
+155 LAANGGV

-177 TPNGE
+177 TPDGN

-204 QVLSDTLKV
+204 QVLSDKLKV

-219 FAEVGRK
+219 FAEAGRK

-241 SRMLNEMH
+241 SRILNDRH

-281 PRIRNVQSTA
+281 KNVRSADDLSWTRDIMPTDWYRSTLSMITPENIQ
-291 DYNTDIYGTD
+291 DY
-301 PYWDAW
+301 
-307 SGINAWDGVNL
+307 
-318 SNYQKVN
+318 N
-325 NLQKRYYSLGL
+325 NLQN
-336 HQPGE
+336 
-341 TLQYSDDVKDYQTQ
+341 T
-355 FNQMFNP
+355 
-362 INQQIGNL
+362 
-370 RESGKIVG
+370 
-378 RGGTQDI
+378 
-385 PTTWTDGYAGS
+385 YA
-396 QTALRTLGRNASANQ
+396 TLGFTNTKPGNIITPNEAVGKYQGAFDNLTDLNA
-411 LTNINARL
+411 
-419 FARGL
+419 
-424 EAYNDPETG
+424 
-433 MVLVKPIDR
+433 
-442 SDVSTRD
+442 
-449 LAELSV
+449 
-455 AEPKTKSLADLAK
+455 
-468 IDNPPITE
+468 
-476 TNPIP
+476 
-481 KADTNPRRS
+481 
-490 RSLNVSGAIGDLSS
+490 AIGDLYRNNRLTAVGSTGDSPETWRDGLPGTATWLRHLGRNVTPEQLSQIQSS
-504 LISGLSSF
+504 LHPYIEAFINPENGMVNFRRNTRTIAPVNANAVPYLDLSNLADTTQARTIPRATRNITNSKGNAGNNSRSFNIGDLSPLISGLSSF
-512 IANNQN
+512 IANHQN
-518 ARDLN
+518 AKDLN
-523 PERVYPRYARA
+523 PEPVYPRYARA

-651 LRDIRQNRRDQAL
+651 LRDIRQNKRDQAL

>member
-17 DAVSGLNGADS
+17 DAVSGLNGAGS

-56 GMASGASTGMAI
+56 GMSSGASTGMAI

-86 VPSLMGRKGSVDPVT
+86 VPSLMGRKGSVDPIT
-101 GEVTEGSGIKGRRG
+101 GEVTKGSGIRGRKG
-115 PSKNEL
+115 PSEEEL
-121 YERSRDIR
+121 LNRSRSIR
-129 ENNAYR
+129 ETNDYR
-135 DYNTTSAYD
+135 NYNTTAAYD
-144 WYQENGANGYT
+144 YYQENGYNGYT
-155 MAANGGV
+155 MVANGGV

-204 QVLSDTLKV
+204 QVLSDKLKV
-213 PGTKET
+213 PGTKKT
-219 FAEVGRK
+219 FAEAGRK

-233 GNDVYAQN
+233 GNDMYAQN
-241 SRMLNEMH
+241 SRMLNDRH

-275 KYDTGT
+275 KYDKGTTG
-281 PRIRNVQSTA
+281 IRDVQSTA

-301 PYWDAW
+301 PYWAAW
-307 SGINAWDGVNL
+307 SGINL
-318 SNYQKVN
+318 QNYQQAN
-325 NLQKRYYSLGL
+325 DLQRRYHRLGL
-336 HQPGE
+336 YNPADMIPYNAEVQ
-341 TLQYSDDVKDYQTQ
+341 DYQNQ
-355 FNQMFNP
+355 FNNTFNS

-370 RESGKIVG
+370 RTSGKIIG
-378 RGGTQDI
+378 RGGTQDK

-396 QTALRTLGRNASANQ
+396 QTALRTLGRNANANQ

-433 MVLVKPIDR
+433 MVLTRPIAR
-442 SDVSTRD
+442 EDVSTRD
-449 LAELSV
+449 LAELAVS
-455 AEPKTKSLADLAK
+455 EPKTRSLADLASTN
-468 IDNPPITE
+468 NPSITE
-476 TNPIP
+476 TSPIP
-481 KADTNPRRS
+481 KADTNPGRS
-490 RSLNVSGAIGDLSS
+490 RSFNVSGAIGDLSP

-523 PERVYPRYARA
+523 PEPVYPRYARA

-604 AQVATAT
+604 AQVASNT

-624 EYAQNRAQARNLRRQ
+624 EYAQNRAQARNLRRK

-651 LRDIRQNRRDQAL
+651 LKDIRQNRRDQAL
-664 LEYMRPF
+664 LEFMRPF
-671 LEYGSTSE
+671 LEYGSTDE
-679 AFANLKR
+679 AITNLKR
-686 GMK
+686 GMR